1 MDTISHSIQ
10 QRRKW
15 RQCLL
20 DTIKLDGPRYNKWP
34 RNSPDTWF
42 PEAEGLLCICL
53 YLLLHIYMCVCIWRT
68 YFIFYTHYICLTYYF
83 HSHPWSLL
91 RLDVLNGPFILM
103 LHRAQ
108 MWPGKWSVQH
118 QFCGRLSRLQISIPP
133 LILLTYLHYQ
143 GATYLATSM
152 FINLYSLQAYS
163 LSSELCIGVVGSVQ
177 FLSPLLT
184 NQSLPLCTHMAPRS

>member
-1 MDTISHSIQ
+1 MTQEFPWYLISRS
-10 QRRKW
+10 W
-15 RQCLL
+15 RPTLHMPIF
-20 DTIKLDGPRYNKWP
+20 TF
-34 RNSPDTWF
+34 T
-42 PEAEGLLCICL
+42 
-53 YLLLHIYMCVCIWRT
+53 HIYVCVCVWRT
-68 YFIFYTHYICLTYYF
+68 YFIFYTHDICLTYYF

-91 RLDVLNGPFILM
+91 RLDVLTGPFILM

-163 LSSELCIGVVGSVQ
+163 LSSELCTGVVESVQ

-184 NQSLPLCTHMAPRS
+184 NQSLPLCTRMAPRS